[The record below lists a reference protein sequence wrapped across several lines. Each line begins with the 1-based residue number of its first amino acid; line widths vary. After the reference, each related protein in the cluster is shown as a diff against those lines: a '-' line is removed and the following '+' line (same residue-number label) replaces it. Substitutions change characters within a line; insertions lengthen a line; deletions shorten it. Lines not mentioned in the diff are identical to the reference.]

1 MSLAQPFLYF
11 ADPTP
16 NGNHRNLPCL
26 QGQLEMPSNKHLQ
39 PISTLPTTRP
49 QQHSVIKYSD
59 FFAHWWSTLRCVFH
73 TLSCVPKEPTPV
85 GSAVVTCWLTHL
97 LFSWFFPPSQHCSTV
112 LLFSDIS
119 SLRNYLYLNPCLR
132 IWFWGNLN
140 KTELL
145 QIML

>member
-11 ADPTP
+11 AGPTP

-49 QQHSVIKYSD
+49 QEHLVVKYSD

-73 TLSCVPKEPTPV
+73 TLSWVPKEPTPV
-85 GSAVVTCWLTHL
+85 
-97 LFSWFFPPSQHCSTV
+97 FCS
-112 LLFSDIS
+112 
-119 SLRNYLYLNPCLR
+119 
-132 IWFWGNLN
+132 GNLLVN
-140 KTELL
+140 TSFIFLILSPISALL
-145 QIML
+145 HSTTVFWYFLSKKLLVLESLSQNLVLGEPE

>member
-11 ADPTP
+11 AGPAP

-26 QGQLEMPSNKHLQ
+26 QGQLEMSSNKHLQ

-73 TLSCVPKEPTPV
+73 SFLCPQ
-85 GSAVVTCWLTHL
+85 GTHSSG
-97 LFSWFFPPSQHCSTV
+97 FCS
-112 LLFSDIS
+112 
-119 SLRNYLYLNPCLR
+119 
-132 IWFWGNLN
+132 GNLLVN
-140 KTELL
+140 TSFIFLILSSISALL
-145 QIML
+145 HSTTVFWYFLSKKLLVLESLSQNLVLGEPE